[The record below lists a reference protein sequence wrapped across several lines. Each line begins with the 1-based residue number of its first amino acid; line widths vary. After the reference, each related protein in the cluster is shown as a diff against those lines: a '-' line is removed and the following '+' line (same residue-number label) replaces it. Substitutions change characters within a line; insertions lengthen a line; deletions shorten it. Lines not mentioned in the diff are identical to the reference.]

1 MLSHPLLPGFTAA
14 IPVEDGLLL
23 KPEPAAPRALSPVP
37 DRHLFAGF
45 LARFSA
51 LAAFLKFHGLGVAW
65 EDVAR
70 IGFSPASQVRPS
82 LGAAPVPEWR
92 AAPPA
97 LLVGAVAVRLAGGSA
112 EGPGA
117 ERLRRSVEEAL
128 ESGRLRPETTSIVAE
143 ALQLHATGG
152 VVEALIPALS
162 RHASE
167 AAPSGPELLGLAYPC
182 VSEGPPGGVPAVVR
196 AASGDG
202 ALFVVRGASRRSGG
216 GFVEI
221 APADRLEEG
230 GSLRR
235 LARSLSGDPR
245 AGALG
250 FLADGREPGRWPEGP
265 PVAVIAL
272 SAESWDARSR
282 RAVEG
287 SLGEAGFVV
296 FETRGSVPRPW
307 EARIPLVA
315 SLSAGDVASL
325 LWLPFRSWS
334 EAEESWDAVADASA
348 EEPARFLRVVRSVAE
363 RFDPKGGGPSGKPR
377 PKRPRAAAG
386 PLLGAAALLASGFTA
401 EELSVAAGVPLEE
414 AVRAID
420 RGCDGVLIAPARC
433 GGWSFVSEKARAARA
448 ASLSLPVRR
457 SIVER
462 LEAEGAGAER
472 IAVAALSR
480 AETRDVRRARALF
493 AEAAEKESLSLALDL
508 LLRAPPGDP
517 DLGRPDLAVRVL
529 SEGGRRA
536 EARAAARRLVSDRS
550 REAPL
555 GERSGLARR
564 LARLGEEEA
573 ALALVCGTTAE
584 ERLARVQ
591 VLLDLRKNDE
601 AAGLLGKTEELSPGV
616 CSAVRVRRARLAAEV
631 ASRRGDLAT
640 ARRLLDQAT
649 GAGSSE
655 ADPEEARE
663 GLKTAG
669 FVALDE
675 GRFMEARALFR
686 RTRNLSSD
694 SRSRADALLDAA
706 TASFLAGDFSGAEE
720 DLASALALYAEAGD
734 EARYLSALG
743 NRIDLALRSGK
754 YDVARETLSV
764 VLRHESE
771 AGREHQYLFAVAPRQ
786 RLARLDGDPEAAE
799 AVFRE
804 AEARGAYG
812 IGHPAWRE
820 IQILEAARLLSSRF
834 PEEALKRLERAGE
847 IPDNREQTEPLR
859 LRLLASACGDLGRE
873 SGPAVRRARRSR
885 AAPARGGGGSPE
897 GEGAPTG
904 GAPQP
909 RSASRG
915 RAGSGGSGRA
925 AARMAGAFPRDVRPT

>member
-1 MLSHPLLPGFTAA
+1 MAETRSVSSERARRGGRWLLRRADLAVGGGRLTTLSHPLLPGFTAA

-23 KPEPAAPRALSPVP
+23 KPEPASPRALSPVP

-45 LARFSA
+45 LARLSA

-162 RHASE
+162 RRASE

-235 LARSLSGDPR
+235 LARALSGDPR

-250 FLADGREPGRWPEGP
+250 LLADGREPGRWPEGP
-265 PVAVIAL
+265 PVAVVAL

-296 FETRGSVPRPW
+296 FETRGSAPRPW
-307 EARIPLVA
+307 ETRIPLVA

-377 PKRPRAAAG
+377 PKRPREAAG

-401 EELSVAAGVPLEE
+401 EELSVAGGVPLEE

-420 RGCDGVLIAPARC
+420 RGCDGVLIAPARR
-433 GGWSFVSEKARAARA
+433 GGWSFVSEKARASRA

-462 LEAEGAGAER
+462 LEAEGAAAER

-480 AETRDVRRARALF
+480 GETRDVRRARALF
-493 AEAAEKESLSLALDL
+493 AGAAKKESLSLALDL
-508 LLRAPPGDP
+508 LLRAPPDDP
-517 DLGRPDLAVRVL
+517 DLGRPDLAVRVF

-536 EARAAARRLVSDRS
+536 EARAAARRLVSDR
-550 REAPL
+550 
-555 GERSGLARR
+555 
-564 LARLGEEEA
+564 
-573 ALALVCGTTAE
+573 
-584 ERLARVQ
+584 
-591 VLLDLRKNDE
+591 LR
-601 AAGLLGKTEELSPGV
+601 G
-616 CSAVRVRRARLAAEV
+616 SA
-631 ASRRGDLAT
+631 
-640 ARRLLDQAT
+640 
-649 GAGSSE
+649 
-655 ADPEEARE
+655 
-663 GLKTAG
+663 
-669 FVALDE
+669 
-675 GRFMEARALFR
+675 
-686 RTRNLSSD
+686 
-694 SRSRADALLDAA
+694 
-706 TASFLAGDFSGAEE
+706 
-720 DLASALALYAEAGD
+720 
-734 EARYLSALG
+734 
-743 NRIDLALRSGK
+743 
-754 YDVARETLSV
+754 
-764 VLRHESE
+764 
-771 AGREHQYLFAVAPRQ
+771 
-786 RLARLDGDPEAAE
+786 
-799 AVFRE
+799 
-804 AEARGAYG
+804 ARGAKRPG
-812 IGHPAWRE
+812 PAPRAPRRRRGRPRPGVRHDDRG
-820 IQILEAARLLSSRF
+820 AARPRAGSPRS
-834 PEEALKRLERAGE
+834 PEERRGRR
-847 IPDNREQTEPLR
+847 PSRE
-859 LRLLASACGDLGRE
+859 D
-873 SGPAVRRARRSR
+873 
-885 AAPARGGGGSPE
+885 
-897 GEGAPTG
+897 G
-904 GAPQP
+904 GALSRCLVP
-909 RSASRG
+909 RSACAGPVSPRRSPPGAAISRPHAASSIRRPERGLRRPTPRRRG
-915 RAGSGGSGRA
+915 R
-925 AARMAGAFPRDVRPT
+925 D